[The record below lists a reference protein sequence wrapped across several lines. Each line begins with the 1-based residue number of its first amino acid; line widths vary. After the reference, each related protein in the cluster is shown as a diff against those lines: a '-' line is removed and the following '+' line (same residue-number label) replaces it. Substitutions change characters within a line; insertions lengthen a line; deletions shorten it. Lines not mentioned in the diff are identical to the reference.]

1 MNDAAAKK
9 STTAAT
15 KAAAK
20 LLIEKGLT
28 VALAESCTGG
38 LISCLL
44 TNVPGSS
51 AYFIGAVVAYSN
63 DIKKKVLL
71 VKARTLKAHGA
82 VSKETAREMARGAR
96 RLLKSDIG
104 LSVTGIAGPGGAGK
118 PIGTV
123 HLAITDGRRI
133 RTKELGPKDHPRRP
147 SRITVKENSAKAALK
162 LLREFIKE
170 S

>member
-1 MNDAAAKK
+1 MNEKAVQK
-9 STTAAT
+9 STT
-15 KAAAK
+15 AAAK
-20 LLIEKGLT
+20 LLIRNGLT
-28 VALAESCTGG
+28 IALAESCTGG
-38 LISCLL
+38 LISNLF

-51 AYFIGAVVAYSN
+51 AFFNGAVVAYQN
-63 DIKKKVLL
+63 NVKRRVLQ

-82 VSKETAREMARGAR
+82 VSKDTAREMARGVR

-104 LSVTGIAGPGGAGK
+104 LSVTGIAGPGGAK
-118 PIGTV
+118 PEKPVGTV

-162 LLREFIKE
+162 LLTEFIKE